1 MPRRRTRSADVIVR
15 RFEAAT
21 GLPATLIGT
30 GETFQVL
37 RARRAREAADLLEN
51 QHYRDTSLRARLGPV
66 ALLLVAHAPLS
77 DCYDDCATSNWN
89 GSNAPESGLRLNA

>member
-1 MPRRRTRSADVIVR
+1 VIVR

-37 RARRAREAADLLEN
+37 RRGELARRRNLLEN
-51 QHYRDTSLRARLGPV
+51 QHYRDTSLRARVGPV

-77 DCYDDCATSNWN
+77 YCYDDCATSNWN